1 MNDSV
6 GRLPPRNWPTAL
18 MFVVTLGIALTI
30 VPWYGLT
37 HGYRGSAWIAFAVFL
52 SVTELAITCGYH
64 RLFSHATYQ
73 AHPALKVIFLLFGA
87 MALQNSA
94 LIWSASHRVHH
105 RFIDDPERDPYCARR
120 GFWFSHIGWMLRNYP
135 SGDPDLKYV
144 RELQS
149 DPLIAFQHRHYL
161 ALALTMNL
169 GLPLLLGWAF
179 GDILGTFLLAGVLRL
194 VISHHLTFCINSLA
208 HIIGTRPYDSENTAR
223 DNGVVALLTFGEG
236 YHNFHHMFAHD
247 YRNGVRWWQ
256 WDPSKWLINALQWVG
271 LAKNLKRVPWFKIQ
285 RAMLDTQFRRAK
297 LELARQVGS
306 PRLDELR
313 RHVAEEYES
322 FCTAVATWTELR
334 EQSVAEAKRALVD
347 RWEKSSLPSRLKAL
361 EYRLQLQYR
370 RMRLLGAQLGTA
382 HY

>member
-6 GRLPPRNWPTAL
+6 GRFPPRNWPTTL
-18 MFVVTLGIALTI
+18 MFVVTLGLALTI

-37 HGYRGSAWIAFAVFL
+37 HGYAGSAWIAFAVFL

-94 LIWSASHRVHH
+94 LVWSAGHRIHH

-149 DPLIAFQHRHYL
+149 DPLVAFQHRHYL
-161 ALALTMNL
+161 ALALGMNIGVPML
-169 GLPLLLGWAF
+169 MGWVF
-179 GDILGTFLLAGVLRL
+179 GDILGTVLLAGVLRL

-208 HIIGTRPYDSENTAR
+208 HIIGSRPYSTENTAR

-236 YHNFHHMFAHD
+236 YHNFYHMFAHD
-247 YRNGVRWWQ
+247 YRNGVRGWQ
-256 WDPSKWLINALQWVG
+256 WDPSKWFIYAMHWIG
-271 LAKNLKRVPWFKIQ
+271 LTTDLKRVPWFKIR
-285 RAMLDTQFRRAK
+285 RALLDNQFRRA
-297 LELARQVGS
+297 ERQLARRTGGAQQI
-306 PRLDELR
+306 EQLR
-313 RHVAEEYES
+313 RRIAEEYET
-322 FCTAVATWTELR
+322 FCRAVTAWTQLR
-334 EQSVAEAKRALVD
+334 EQWLQETRRAMIERWERAL
-347 RWEKSSLPSRLKAL
+347 LQSRLKEL
-361 EYRLQLQYR
+361 EYGLQLQSR
-370 RMRLLGAQLGTA
+370 RMRALSAQLG
-382 HY
+382 

>member
-1 MNDSV
+1 
-6 GRLPPRNWPTAL
+6 
-18 MFVVTLGIALTI
+18 
-30 VPWYGLT
+30 
-37 HGYRGSAWIAFAVFL
+37 L
-52 SVTELAITCGYH
+52 SVTELAITCGCH

-94 LIWSASHRVHH
+94 LVWSAGHRIHH

-135 SGDPDLKYV
+135 SGDPDLRYV

-149 DPLIAFQHRHYL
+149 DPLVAFQHRHYL
-161 ALALTMNL
+161 ALALGMNL
-169 GLPLLLGWAF
+169 GLPILMGWAF
-179 GDILGTFLLAGVLRL
+179 GDIIGTALLAGVLRL

-208 HIIGTRPYDSENTAR
+208 HIIGVRPYTTENTAR

-256 WDPSKWLINALQWVG
+256 WDPSKWLISALQWAG

-297 LELARQVGS
+297 LELARQAGS

-313 RHVAEEYES
+313 RRVAEEYES
-322 FCTAVATWTELR
+322 FCNAVATWTDLR

-370 RMRLLGAQLGTA
+370 RMRLLGAQLGA
-382 HY
+382 AQS

>member
-1 MNDSV
+1 MNDPV
-6 GRLPPRNWPTAL
+6 GQLPPRNWPTFL
-18 MFVVTLGIALTI
+18 MFVGTLGLALTV
-30 VPWYGLT
+30 VPWYGFA
-37 HGYRGSAWIAFAVFL
+37 HGYTGAAWIAFAALLCINEL
-52 SVTELAITCGYH
+52 SITCGYH

-73 AHPALKVIFLLFGA
+73 AHPVLKVVFLLFGA

-135 SGDPDLKYV
+135 SGDPDFKHV
-144 RELQS
+144 RDLQS
-149 DPLIAFQHRHYL
+149 DPLVDFQHRHYL
-161 ALALTMNL
+161 ALALAMNI
-169 GLPLLLGWAF
+169 GLPLLLGWAI
-179 GDILGTFLLAGVLRL
+179 GDILGTVLLAGVLRL
-194 VISHHLTFCINSLA
+194 VLSHHLTFCINSLA
-208 HIIGTRPYDSENTAR
+208 HIIGSRPYNSENTAR

-256 WDPSKWLINALQWVG
+256 WDPSKWLISALQWAG
-271 LAKNLKRVPWFKIQ
+271 LATNLKRVPWFKIQ
-285 RAMLDTQFRRAK
+285 RALLDTQFRRAK

-313 RHVAEEYES
+313 RRVAEEYES
-322 FCTAVATWTELR
+322 FCDAVATWTELR

-361 EYRLQLQYR
+361 EYGLQLQYR
-370 RMRLLGAQLGTA
+370 RMRLLGAQLGA
-382 HY
+382 AQS